1 MIPANRKE
9 VLKIQERVK
18 SGGAPLTWRER
29 RFIVT
34 NKSDLFKYA
43 HFRFVSICIFFL
55 TFFVIRLVP
64 FVLTLV
70 IIEEII
76 PLIVMY
82 APGMLPSTCVLP
94 SQRARIDTKR
104 HSRQRESYEIMRE
117 LPVLGEYS
125 LEEVTLDT
133 FTRNDLTLLCKYV
146 YSDSGILMNACH

>member
-1 MIPANRKE
+1 M
-9 VLKIQERVK
+9 
-18 SGGAPLTWRER
+18 
-29 RFIVT
+29 
-34 NKSDLFKYA
+34 
-43 HFRFVSICIFFL
+43 
-55 TFFVIRLVP
+55 
-64 FVLTLV
+64 LTLV

-146 YSDSGILMNACH
+146 YSCISMNPDH

>member
-1 MIPANRKE
+1 MAVTISE
-9 VLKIQERVK
+9 LY
-18 SGGAPLTWRER
+18 SGGRSVCSHWDNVHKAWETR
-29 RFIVT
+29 RPQGYIKQRNFATSSLSHTSPSFSYV
-34 NKSDLFKYA
+34 
-43 HFRFVSICIFFL
+43 
-55 TFFVIRLVP
+55 FVIRLVP
-64 FVLTLV
+64 FVLTLA

-146 YSDSGILMNACH
+146 YSRISMNPDH